1 MIQDAIWLRKLNRQI
16 GADEERER
24 LVTALIAYL
33 DLSKEPDEDGVVTE
47 NPEWDSGFQAA
58 ISIISRYK

>member
-16 GADEERER
+16 GADEQRER
-24 LVTALIAYL
+24 SVTALIAYL